1 MKYADIIAKGKA
13 LGLTDL
19 ELYVQ
24 TNNGMNMRLFEG
36 KLDTYNE
43 KSYFGIA
50 VRGLYEGKMGFAYA
64 ETLDNIDELL
74 EKVIQNAKNLS
85 TTEKEFIYGGS
96 GTYENVKEEVADF
109 GKYSNQDK
117 IQMLQKLEKSILDS
131 DERIKKV
138 SYCNYQ
144 ENAVVTQI
152 INSKGVNLSRNL
164 SYSSVFAG
172 AVAEANGETAVGFSG
187 DIGYEFEKL
196 ELERIRKEVV
206 EDATGT
212 LGAGS
217 IETGTY
223 PVVFRRSVATELL
236 QAFVSLFSGESAKKN
251 LTLLK
256 GKEGTKVFGDNIT
269 IYDDPFVENAIVKI
283 PFDDEGV
290 PCHTKTLVENGVFK
304 MFLHNLATAD
314 YFQTAST
321 GNGFKSSVAS
331 SVRVGPTNLYLQPG
345 QYTFD
350 DLLKS
355 MNSGIF
361 VTEINGLHAG
371 ANPISGAFNVQ
382 ATGYYVKDGKIER
395 PITLFVI
402 SGNFIE
408 MLNEVEMIA
417 DDLEKRFV
425 GVASPA
431 FKVRKL
437 KISGK

>member
-1 MKYADIIAKGKA
+1 MKYAEIIAKGKA

-19 ELYVQ
+19 EIYLQ
-24 TNNGMNMRLFEG
+24 TSNGMNMRLFEG
-36 KLDTYNE
+36 TLDTYNE

-50 VRGLYEGKMGFAYA
+50 IRGLFEDKMGFAYA

-74 EKVIQNAKNLS
+74 EKVIQNAKNLNS
-85 TTEKEFIYGGS
+85 SEKEIIYDGS
-96 GTYENVKEEVADF
+96 GTYQSVKEEVADF
-109 GKYSNQDK
+109 QKYSNQDK

-152 INSKGVNLSRNL
+152 INSKGVNLTRNL
-164 SYSSVFAG
+164 SYSTVFAG
-172 AVAEANGETAVGFSG
+172 AVAEENGETAVGFSD
-187 DIGYEFEKL
+187 DIGYEFENL

-212 LGAGS
+212 LGAGT

-236 QAFVSLFSGESAKKN
+236 QAFSGLFSGEAAKRN

-256 GKEGTKVFGDNIT
+256 GKEGEKVFGDNIT

-290 PCHTKTLVENGVFK
+290 PCFTKTLVENGAFK

-314 YFQTAST
+314 FFKTSST
-321 GNGFKSSVAS
+321 GNGFKNSVAS
-331 SVRVGPTNLYLQPG
+331 SVRVGPTNLYLKPG
-345 QYTFD
+345 EKSFD
-350 DLLKS
+350 DLIKS
-355 MNSGIF
+355 LDSGIY
-361 VTEINGLHAG
+361 VTEINGLHSG

-382 ATGYYVKDGKIER
+382 GTGYYVKDGKIDR

-402 SGNFIE
+402 SGNFLE
-408 MLNEVEMIA
+408 MLNEVELIA
-417 DDLEKRFV
+417 NDLEKRFI

-431 FKVRKL
+431 IKVRRL